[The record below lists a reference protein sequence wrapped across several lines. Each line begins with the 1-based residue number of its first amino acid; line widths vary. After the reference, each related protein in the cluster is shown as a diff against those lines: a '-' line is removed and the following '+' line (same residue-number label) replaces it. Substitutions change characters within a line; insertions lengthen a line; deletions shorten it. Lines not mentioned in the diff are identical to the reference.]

1 MIIKKLFIALVAAL
15 AVMPAAQ
22 AQTTVAVV
30 DIDSVKAVM
39 PEVSL
44 AQSLL
49 EQTSQQ
55 YEDEYR
61 KLTDEINKKIE
72 EYQALSSS
80 AAPAIRERRQQE
92 IQDLDQRIQA
102 FQQKAQDDL
111 AAERRKQLGPI
122 DEKINAAIAVV
133 AQERGISLV
142 QPRGQMLYV
151 GPDVINITDDVV
163 ARLTAK

>member
-80 AAPAIRERRQQE
+80 TAPAIRERRQQE

-151 GPDVINITDDVV
+151 GPDVTNITDDVV
-163 ARLTAK
+163 SRLSAK

>member
-1 MIIKKLFIALVAAL
+1 MIIKKLFIALVGAL

-22 AQTTVAVV
+22 AQTTVAIV

-80 AAPAIRERRQQE
+80 TAPAIRERRQQE

-163 ARLTAK
+163 ARLSAK

>member
-22 AQTTVAVV
+22 AQTTVAIV

-80 AAPAIRERRQQE
+80 TAPAIRERRQQE

-142 QPRGQMLYV
+142 QPSRQMLYV

-163 ARLTAK
+163 ARLTAR

>member
-1 MIIKKLFIALVAAL
+1 MIIKKLFIALVGAL

-80 AAPAIRERRQQE
+80 TAPAIRERRQQE

>member
-1 MIIKKLFIALVAAL
+1 MIIKKLFIALVGAL

-80 AAPAIRERRQQE
+80 TAPAIRERRQQE

-163 ARLTAK
+163 ARLSAK

>member
-1 MIIKKLFIALVAAL
+1 MIIKKLFIALVGAL
-15 AVMPAAQ
+15 AMMPAAQ
-22 AQTTVAVV
+22 AQTTVAIV

-80 AAPAIRERRQQE
+80 TAPAIRERRQQE

-163 ARLTAK
+163 ARLTAR